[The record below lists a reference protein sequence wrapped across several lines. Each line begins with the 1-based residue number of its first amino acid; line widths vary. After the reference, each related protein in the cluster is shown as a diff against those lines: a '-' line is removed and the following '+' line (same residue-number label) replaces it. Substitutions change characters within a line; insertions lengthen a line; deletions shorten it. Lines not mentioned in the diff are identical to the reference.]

1 MTITTDNIDSFIADL
16 GSRCEAYSRNRTRD
30 ETTGEER
37 VIPVTENAK
46 FREELQGA
54 TGELVAFFLTRS
66 DEERDYL
73 RKLVEAR
80 KSIDWFLFGAIVSAT
95 KRVESSRDPDVVRR
109 GLAAAAILDN
119 RADIRDLFIAL
130 GNLYLIACRV
140 GLNAPVY
147 FREAAEM
154 SSPSKNLLPTYKGS
168 TRKFLAQFEE
178 SAYFIEAVL
187 PKLPPQ

>member
-1 MTITTDNIDSFIADL
+1 MALTTDNIDSFIADL
-16 GSRCEAYSRNRTRD
+16 GSRCDAYSRNRTWD

-37 VIPVTENAK
+37 IVPVSENAK

-80 KSIDWFLFGAIVSAT
+80 KSIDWFLFAAVVSAAR
-95 KRVESSRDPDVVRR
+95 RVESSRDSEAVRR

-119 RADIRDLFIAL
+119 RADVRDLSVAL
-130 GNLYLIACRV
+130 GNLYLVAHRV
-140 GLNAPVY
+140 GLDASS
-147 FREAAEM
+147 FFKEAAGM
-154 SSPSKNLLPTYKGS
+154 SGSARNSMPTYKGS
-168 TRKFLAQFEE
+168 TRQFLAQFEH
-178 SAYFIEAVL
+178 SAYFIEAVK